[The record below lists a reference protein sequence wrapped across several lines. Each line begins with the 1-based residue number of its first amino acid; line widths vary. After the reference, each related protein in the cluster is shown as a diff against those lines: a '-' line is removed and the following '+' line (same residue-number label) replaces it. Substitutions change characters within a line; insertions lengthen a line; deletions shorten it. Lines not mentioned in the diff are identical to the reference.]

1 VAAVAAAIAAELTVA
16 HAAPRSKSAGVWR
29 SLLVMLVGFALF
41 ATTAT
46 RQLVWLGPL
55 CFYLLRQLGRRGSI
69 AVSRRVS
76 LPLLAGA
83 ATALVSWAVWLGPA
97 PNEPKLMSDAA
108 DYAAAHPAAGRL
120 AAPSGTGSYLLWRA
134 PRTQV
139 TVDGRFENYSEDE
152 LEGAYDVVNHTGD
165 WRELISRWNI
175 TRVVSRNPRT
185 IGEFVSDGWRAR
197 YRSQGHF
204 VLDPPAPG

>member
-1 VAAVAAAIAAELTVA
+1 LIVLA
-16 HAAPRSKSAGVWR
+16 
-29 SLLVMLVGFALF
+29 GFAIF

-55 CFYLLRQLGRRGSI
+55 CFYLLRQLGRPGSI

-83 ATALVSWAVWLGPA
+83 ATALVAWAFWLGPA

-108 DYAAAHPAAGRL
+108 NYAAAHTAPGRL

-134 PRTQV
+134 PWVQV
-139 TVDGRFENYSEDE
+139 TVDGRFENYSDAE
-152 LEGAYDVVNHTGD
+152 LEGAYDVVNHSGV
-165 WRELISRWNI
+165 WRERISRWNI
-175 TRVVSRNPRT
+175 TRVVTRNPRA
-185 IGEFVSDGWRAR
+185 IGDFVADGWRAR
-197 YRSQGHF
+197 FGAHGHF
-204 VLDPPAPG
+204 VLDRPAPR